1 MGHEGVKDAA
11 LDVRQVFVE
20 VVFEAGHGD
29 AFANGAEGE
38 NSVQERLLVGLQ
50 LGPLGAV
57 FLQDEVVVLVMD
69 EAEHAVV
76 LMLLDDQVAAH
87 GKIDDGGGD
96 VAHVGG
102 VIDER
107 AGFAGS
113 ELIRRL
119 VLRGDGTKTRIAAA
133 GPPQIKHDDE
143 SGQRQTQRPIAA
155 EEKAG
160 FVDRRRLMDETF
172 VESHGDGQSFVIAE
186 RVVRANFNAIGCNF
200 HARAAR
206 RRAIGAGEDIGA
218 DVGGAFGKNN
228 ARAGGLDG
236 DVPLVA
242 GNVPIELVVILEETQ
257 GVGNGVFN
265 GDGLRGVVGIGDV
278 NLELAIVA
286 YAAGLEFEAVA
297 VGVGDGFDV
306 EKQRVIKRLRCDVF
320 DRDAA
325 VQAVPR
331 PTDKMDLDIF
341 GDVDRTARR
350 DHNLRVEFLDPKLF
364 AGE

>member
-1 MGHEGVKDAA
+1 M
-11 LDVRQVFVE
+11 
-20 VVFEAGHGD
+20 
-29 AFANGAEGE
+29 
-38 NSVQERLLVGLQ
+38 
-50 LGPLGAV
+50 
-57 FLQDEVVVLVMD
+57 
-69 EAEHAVV
+69 
-76 LMLLDDQVAAH
+76 
-87 GKIDDGGGD
+87 
-96 VAHVGG
+96 
-102 VIDER
+102 
-107 AGFAGS
+107 
-113 ELIRRL
+113 
-119 VLRGDGTKTRIAAA
+119 
-133 GPPQIKHDDE
+133 
-143 SGQRQTQRPIAA
+143 
-155 EEKAG
+155 
-160 FVDRRRLMDETF
+160 
-172 VESHGDGQSFVIAE
+172 IAE
-186 RVVRANFNAIGCNF
+186 QIARANFNAIGCNF
-200 HARAAR
+200 HVCAAR

-306 EKQRVIKRLRCDVF
+306 EKQRVIEPLRCDVF